1 VGRVTLAVSVL
12 DEEPAGEFGLH
23 DWVEAYRPPVPDTF
37 VVRRALADRLAA
49 ISTRL
54 IRVDLPDAEL
64 AALDTELAA
73 IEAKLDG
80 VRCHSHFNQYVPMA
94 AGKATP
100 SQVMMA
106 FDYDA
111 VTGASNPAAPRLR
124 FDLDAENVTA
134 HVTLEALHEGG
145 PGNAH
150 GGVLSALLDVVLA
163 RVPHAQGYIG
173 VTGYLN
179 VRYLVPTPLYNELTF
194 KAWPVSRIGRV
205 TRVAGG
211 VWLGDLQTVA
221 AEAMYVVPKRK

>member
-1 VGRVTLAVSVL
+1 MSDLIDKPPAV
-12 DEEPAGEFGLH
+12 FGLH
-23 DWVEAYRPPVPDTF
+23 DWVDAYRPPVPDTF
-37 VVRRALADRLAA
+37 AVRRALADRLAA

-64 AALDTELAA
+64 TALDAELAG
-73 IEAKLDG
+73 IEAKLQG
-80 VRCHSHFNQYVPMA
+80 ACHHRHIDQYVPMV
-94 AGKATP
+94 AGSATP
-100 SQVMMA
+100 TQVMMA

-124 FDLDAENVTA
+124 FDLDADKVTA

-179 VRYLVPTPLYNELTF
+179 VRYLVPTPLYQELTF
-194 KAWPVSRIGRV
+194 KAWPASRIGRV
-205 TRVAGG
+205 TRVEGG
-211 VWLGDLQTVA
+211 VWRGEQQTVA